1 MNLFNQ
7 FNRARY
13 SPNLT
18 CALGIGKGDKSNT
31 TCVTRYRS
39 FEFLVMLFV
48 LTNASTTF
56 YILINKFLQPFLN
69 NFVVICLDN
78 IVVYNTTLEEHV

>member
-1 MNLFNQ
+1 MNLFDQ
-7 FNRARY
+7 FIRARY

-18 CALGIGKGDKSNT
+18 CALGIAKGDKSNT

-48 LTNASTTF
+48 LTNVLTTF
-56 YILINKFLQPFLN
+56 CILINKFLQPFLD
-69 NFVVICLDN
+69 NFVVI
-78 IVVYNTTLEEHV
+78 